1 MTKTF
6 WLLLILLLS
15 ACTSPQTSTSPVEE
29 IETELIT
36 PAVENTIAPTDLD
49 DLFEAKLLPPE
60 EPPAFAGQEFRT
72 DFSRHTVPYAEVL
85 SGGVPKDGIPA
96 INEPKFISTAEA
108 DQWLKPNEPVIWV
121 SVDGENRA
129 YPLQILTWHEIVND
143 TMGGLP
149 LAVTFCPL
157 CNTAIAFERTF
168 DNRILDFGTTG
179 RLRFSN
185 LIMYDRQ
192 TETWWQQASGE
203 GIAGHYAGRFLTY
216 YPAAIISWRD
226 FRERYADGTVLSRE
240 TGYNRPY
247 GRNPYIGYDD
257 INNPPFLY
265 DGPPIP
271 QTLPPKARV
280 LAIATDN
287 EAVAYPYE
295 VLSQIRL
302 VNDRV
307 DGQPIL
313 ILWQQ
318 GVASALDTSIISEG
332 NDVGS
337 IVAYSRLLDE
347 QELTFEWSDEQ
358 VRDVNT
364 GSTWDIFGNALS
376 GPLAGKKLTPVIAVN
391 HLWFSWA
398 AFRPDTRVYTP

>member
-1 MTKTF
+1 MNKLL
-6 WLLLILLLS
+6 WLLVFIPLS
-15 ACTSPQTSTSPVEE
+15 ACTVSRTTPPPTVKAETTPVLSP
-29 IETELIT
+29 
-36 PAVENTIAPTDLD
+36 AENTASPTAPV
-49 DLFEAKLLPPE
+49 DLFGTKLLPPE
-60 EPPAFAGQEFRT
+60 EPPAFAVQEFRT
-72 DFSRHTVPYAEVL
+72 DFTRHTVHYSEIL

-96 INEPKFISTAEA
+96 INEPKFLTIAQA
-108 DQWLKPNEPVIWV
+108 DQWLKPNEPVVWV
-121 SVDGENRA
+121 SANDENRA

-143 TMGGLP
+143 TIGGLP

-157 CNTAIAFERTF
+157 CNTAIAFERTL
-168 DNRILDFGTTG
+168 DHRILDFGTTG

-192 TETWWQQASGE
+192 TESWWQQASGE
-203 GIAGHYAGRFLTY
+203 GIAGHYAGQYLIY
-216 YPAAIISWRD
+216 YPATIVAWQD
-226 FRERYADGTVLSRE
+226 FRERFPDGKVLSRE

-265 DGPPIP
+265 DGPPTP

-280 LAIATDN
+280 LAIATPN

-295 VLSQIRL
+295 VLSQVRVI
-302 VNDRV
+302 NDQV

-313 ILWQQ
+313 ILWQK

-337 IVAYSRLLDE
+337 AVAYSRLLDNRM
-347 QELTFEWSDEQ
+347 LTFEWSNEQ
-358 VRDVNT
+358 VRDVET
-364 GSTWDIFGNALS
+364 GTIWDIFGNAVS
-376 GPLAGKKLTPVIAVN
+376 GPLVGRKLTPAIAIN